1 MNHRFHLRK
10 IAFALAVLLTAT
22 TGFGRE
28 LHFMSKLKKGENVT
42 ISAIGTSLTA
52 ADCSSWVAKLGT
64 WLNAT
69 YPKQV
74 TMDDEGI
81 SGSASSHTS
90 WYASDVSGIGVQLP
104 AALKHSPDA
113 VFIEFA
119 INDCSTDV
127 GISLALS
134 KQNLQTMID
143 TIHSWA
149 ATNNKTV
156 DVVIQTMSND
166 PLSGLRPN
174 LAAYEQG
181 YREVAAANNLL
192 LIDHFP
198 TWTKLYAADQ
208 ATWLSYVPDHVHP
221 NALGTD
227 KIILPEIQAALTQ
240 TPEPNTKALALSALI
255 AMTGYACHK
264 RRQWAM
270 ERQ

>member
-1 MNHRFHLRK
+1 MAKAQIADSHYWGAAGRQIPIAVPPHFATLVSQPDHSSVQSIRKDSAIMNHRFHLRK

-181 YREVAAANNLL
+181 HREVAAANNLL
-192 LIDHFP
+192 LIDHFSDVDE
-198 TWTKLYAADQ
+198 A
-208 ATWLSYVPDHVHP
+208 V
-221 NALGTD
+221 
-227 KIILPEIQAALTQ
+227 
-240 TPEPNTKALALSALI
+240 
-255 AMTGYACHK
+255 
-264 RRQWAM
+264 RRAI
-270 ERQ
+270 RQRG